1 MDLNEAISNVI
12 SLYYVKEEEDFLFN
26 YDAEKDF
33 MEQFIEH
40 NIYYLVALQCRGNEE
55 EIIEWI
61 DEFIKNHNLDE
72 SESESESDYE
82 SVD

>member
-1 MDLNEAISNVI
+1 MDLNEAISNI
-12 SLYYVKEEEDFLFN
+12 LNLYYGPEEEDFLLN
-26 YDAEKDF
+26 YDPEKDF

-55 EIIEWI
+55 EILEWI
-61 DEFIKNHNLDE
+61 DEFINNNNLENDE
-72 SESESESDYE
+72 SDESDYE